1 MTASQKVEMEMVD
14 SLATMLPGIDH
25 SPIPVLEA
33 FRSSDFGCGP
43 MQMPDQGIVLFACVG
58 DGSNVLAGN
67 DKDVNGGLRIDVGEG
82 IALVILIDGLGG
94 DASIDDSAKDAAHA

>member
-14 SLATMLPGIDH
+14 SLATMLSGIDH

-33 FRSSDFGCGP
+33 FRPSDFGCGP
-43 MQMPDQGIVLFACVG
+43 MQIPDQGIVLLACVG

-94 DASIDDSAKDAAHA
+94 DASIDDPAEDAAHP